1 MSQQFFKGEKVE
13 HLYHTAKHD
22 ATIFSPDHEL
32 CAHLLVPWK
41 GGTTNRELNSLITK
55 KDVMSMKQ
63 ILLQVAQMISSVNHL
78 IPLAANSSLTLRR

>member
-32 CAHLLVPWK
+32 CAHLLVP
-41 GGTTNRELNSLITK
+41 
-55 KDVMSMKQ
+55 
-63 ILLQVAQMISSVNHL
+63 
-78 IPLAANSSLTLRR
+78 